1 MEGFRTSVGSEDY
14 GNPDGEFDDYLDTV
28 HGKVS
33 RTFDLALRQLE
44 DDELRREVRDSY
56 LLCRIA
62 DTIEDT
68 DLIDGHEKAKLLE
81 SYSNLLD
88 DHRSGEAGYRD
99 VAGWVRDVSDSLKG
113 VDINEVGER
122 EEADESY
129 WSLVRNAHTAL
140 SSYQAFDPS
149 ARDDVGESIQ
159 EMAEGMA
166 QYVDG
171 NRGIRIR
178 DEEELFEY
186 CHYVAGTVGDF
197 LTDLFSREAE
207 VDEEVLRENS
217 EDYAQLLQRIN
228 VARDPVAD
236 LREEDAIF
244 TPETYMEGLT
254 HGEFTGEIEEAVES
268 DDVREDHPELVGAV
282 ENVLAS
288 AEERADSAVKYVTE
302 FEQGDPN
309 GARTYLE
316 TPLLLALA
324 TADQTEPEDAF
335 TEEGLKI
342 GREEVGKIMHKAG
355 NIPDSD
361 WKDREKLLEQTLE

>member
-14 GNPDGEFDDYLDTV
+14 GNPDGEFDDYLDSV
-28 HGKVS
+28 HGQVS

-44 DDELRREVRDSY
+44 DEDLREQVRDSY

-68 DLIDGHEKAKLLE
+68 DLIEGEDKAELLE
-81 SYSNLLD
+81 SYSDLLKE
-88 DHRSGEAGYRD
+88 HRSGEARYRD
-99 VAGWVRDVSDSLKG
+99 VASWVRDVSDSLKD
-113 VDINEVGER
+113 VNINEVDER

-140 SSYQAFDPS
+140 SSYQALDSS
-149 ARDDVGESIQ
+149 ARDDVGRSIQ

-166 QYVDG
+166 EYVDG
-171 NRGIRIR
+171 ERGIRIR

-197 LTDLFSREAE
+197 LTDLFSRQSE

-236 LREEDAIF
+236 LREEEAVFI
-244 TPETYMEGLT
+244 PETYMEGLK
-254 HGEFTGEIEEAVES
+254 HGEFTDQIEEAVES
-268 DDVREDHPELVGAV
+268 DDAREDHPELVGAV
-282 ENVLAS
+282 ENVLMS

-302 FEQGDPN
+302 FEQHEGN
-309 GARTYLE
+309 GVRAYLE

-324 TADQTEPEDAF
+324 TADQTRPEDAF
-335 TEEGLKI
+335 TEDGLKI
-342 GREEVGKIMHKAG
+342 GREEVAKIMHRAG
-355 NIPDSD
+355 DISD
-361 WKDREKLLEQTLE
+361 EEWEDREELLDRTLA